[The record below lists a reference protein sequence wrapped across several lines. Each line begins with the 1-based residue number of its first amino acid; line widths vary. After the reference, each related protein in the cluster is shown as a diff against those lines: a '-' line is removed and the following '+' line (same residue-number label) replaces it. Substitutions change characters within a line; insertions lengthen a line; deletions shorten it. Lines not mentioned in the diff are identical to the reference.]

1 MAQRGSSWEKRKR
14 IALAVLG
21 VAFVF
26 VFVYEVFLTGPTPKP
41 KLSPQAGTT
50 NSGATLPPT
59 AAAPVVPQKRPTTAA
74 AEQEALL
81 QAMLADL
88 TPLNPRIVSN
98 ATGKSDVG
106 SRGNIFAYY
115 VPPPIPPAPPPPPPP
130 IQLTAVQPQS
140 LVAGTPRPVTVLV
153 SGNKIPADAQIF
165 LNGGARATKRV
176 SETQLSTEITA
187 GDYAS
192 TQNINID
199 VKSQSNPA
207 DNSNA
212 LVLVVQASPEPG
224 FTYKGRLGPLN
235 QPQANYAVFE
245 LTATKE
251 IKRAKVGDTVTGVWR
266 VDAILADSVDVTH
279 TQYDIKRRLPLQDKV
294 R

>member
-1 MAQRGSSWEKRKR
+1 MAQQGRSWEKIKR
-14 IALAVLG
+14 MALAVLG
-21 VAFVF
+21 LVFVL
-26 VFVYEVFLTGPTPKP
+26 VFVYEIFFTAPTPRP
-41 KLSPQAGTT
+41 KLNLQAGTT
-50 NSGATLPPT
+50 NGGTTLPPT
-59 AAAPVVPQKRPTTAA
+59 ASAPVVPQKRPVGAA
-74 AEQEALL
+74 AEQEALV
-81 QAMLADL
+81 QALLSDL
-88 TPLNPRIVSN
+88 TPINLKMISSGVRGSEP
-98 ATGKSDVG
+98 G

-115 VPPPIPPAPPPPPPP
+115 VEPPKPPPPPPP
-130 IQLTAVQPQS
+130 PPPVQLTSVQPQS

-153 SGNKIPADAQIF
+153 SGNKIPADAQLF
-165 LNGGARATKRV
+165 FNGGARATKRV

-199 VKSQSNPA
+199 VKSPSNPA

-212 LVLVVQASPEPG
+212 IVLVVQPSPEPQ
-224 FTYKGRLGPLN
+224 FIYKGRLGPLN
-235 QPQANYAVFE
+235 QPQANFAVFE
-245 LTATKE
+245 LNATKE

-266 VDAILADSVDVTH
+266 VDAVLADSVDLTH

>member
-1 MAQRGSSWEKRKR
+1 MV
-14 IALAVLG
+14 LAALG
-21 VAFVF
+21 VVLVL
-26 VFVYEVFLTGPTPKP
+26 VFVYEVFFTGPTPRP
-41 KLSPQAGTT
+41 KLSPQGGTT
-50 NSGATLPPT
+50 NSGTTLPPT
-59 AAAPVVPQKRPTTAA
+59 ASAPVVPQKRPQGAA
-74 AEQEALL
+74 AEQEALV
-81 QAMLADL
+81 QAMLSDL
-88 TPLNPRIVSN
+88 TPINLKMISSGVRGSEP
-98 ATGKSDVG
+98 G

-115 VPPPIPPAPPPPPPP
+115 VEPPKPPPPPPP
-130 IQLTAVQPQS
+130 PPPVQLTSVQPQS
-140 LVAGTPRPVTVLV
+140 LVAGTPRAVTILV
-153 SGNKIPADAQIF
+153 SGNKIPADAQLF

-192 TQNINID
+192 PQNMNID

-212 LVLVVQASPEPG
+212 LVLVVQGLPEPG
-224 FTYKGRLGPLN
+224 FIYKGRLGPLN

-245 LTATKE
+245 LSANKE
-251 IKRAKVGDTVTGVWR
+251 IKRARVGDTVTGVWR

-279 TQYDIKRRLPLQDKV
+279 TQYDIKRRLPLQDKA